1 MHHRVAKESPR
12 VGKEHYLLKP
22 FCKMLRGCF
31 SPLSGFNLSVSR
43 SSLQQG
49 YCVPFL
55 SFFLPPHFP
64 SPHRMTCAPVRSS
77 HYFTWQGGFKSVLL
91 SPWFFL
97 FILFFSFL
105 AFRTFHIFIQCTQ
118 RDWSNECFW
127 KFPAH
132 TLLSYQL
139 NVFFHPRCL
148 KDDLDYS
155 SLENSKPSVMLSHAG
170 SILTISGMQSWKKSF
185 HFRYALIFI

>member
-1 MHHRVAKESPR
+1 MDLTCLFLVLRYNSAIVF
-12 VGKEHYLLKP
+12 P
-22 FCKMLRGCF
+22 FCLSSFPLISHLPTGWPVRQWGHHIILRGRVV
-31 SPLSGFNLSVSR
+31 LSLCS
-43 SSLQQG
+43 
-49 YCVPFL
+49 C
-55 SFFLPPHFP
+55 
-64 SPHRMTCAPVRSS
+64 HRD
-77 HYFTWQGGFKSVLL
+77 
-91 SPWFFL
+91 FFL

-170 SILTISGMQSWKKSF
+170 SILTISGMQNWKKKKSF